1 MSSPGPGALPNG
13 LPSVRLGLGVVKQ
26 RRGALNSRAVQQ
38 AGSAAATDGGGFLGR
53 AARPRPGRR
62 HLGSPLNPLLKFRH
76 RFWILGHGKEANFQ
90 VRRATLG
97 R

>member
-1 MSSPGPGALPNG
+1 MSSPGLGVLPNG
-13 LPSVRLGLGVVKQ
+13 LPSVRLGLGAVKQ
-26 RRGALNSRAVQQ
+26 LRGALHSWAVQP
-38 AGSAAATDGGGFLGR
+38 ATADRCGFLGR

-62 HLGSPLNPLLKFRH
+62 HLGSLLNLLLKLRR
-76 RFWILGHGKEANFQ
+76 RFWILGHRKEANFQ